1 MDAMA
6 RGVVEHL
13 SRRRPADAD
22 AETRVVKV
30 AATEAIVAS
39 AAMLNYTRGSKGYDT
54 LVRRSMDIPARA

>member
-22 AETRVVKV
+22 AETRVVRG
-30 AATEAIVAS
+30 ATEAIVAS